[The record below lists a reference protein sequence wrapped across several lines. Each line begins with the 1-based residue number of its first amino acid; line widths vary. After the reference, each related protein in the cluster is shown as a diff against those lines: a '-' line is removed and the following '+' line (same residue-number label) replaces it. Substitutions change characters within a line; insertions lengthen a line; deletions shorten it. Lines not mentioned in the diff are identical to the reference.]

1 MSKAIQNT
9 KYHTKQTAEMGGGD
23 QGMREGRW
31 IMDESYRKEKPTFVQ
46 DNNVL
51 NSFCNPPYSLYVS

>member
-1 MSKAIQNT
+1 
-9 KYHTKQTAEMGGGD
+9 MGGGD